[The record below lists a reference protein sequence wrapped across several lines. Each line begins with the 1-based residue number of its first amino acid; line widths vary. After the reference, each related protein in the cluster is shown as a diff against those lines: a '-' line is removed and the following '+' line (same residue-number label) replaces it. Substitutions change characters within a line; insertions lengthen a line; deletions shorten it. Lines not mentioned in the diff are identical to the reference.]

1 MLRRNGLAVARR
13 EGRVGKDSRRDD
25 LCRRDSGVGRRDGDP
40 RATVERGLH
49 RLRAREIDL
58 LSGRTHG
65 HTRGRAE
72 RHCRDQKTHDL
83 WRVAGNA

>member
-13 EGRVGKDSRRDD
+13 EGRVGKDTRGDD
-25 LCRRDSGVGRRDGDP
+25 LCRRESGVSGGDGDA

-49 RLRAREIDL
+49 RLCAREIGL
-58 LSGRTHG
+58 LSGRTRG